1 MSDLDLLRDQVLAL
15 RDELSNLRIELY
27 TVRAKVD
34 RLRGTGC
41 RRNRWTTP
49 SWRAVVPLATYER
62 PHKIPGRVLEMLY
75 SVDGFGQYIVQE
87 PLASTYGVGVTPQA
101 AVADFRRAG
110 WARLEVLARHRD
122 QLSVRMAQELAALER
137 IFRG

>member
-1 MSDLDLLRDQVLAL
+1 MTTTADLARTLRVDRPVRMPLRPRPQDAARQIPISNTLGGLVISDLPVPASRVQANG
-15 RDELSNLRIELY
+15 S
-27 TVRAKVD
+27 
-34 RLRGTGC
+34 
-41 RRNRWTTP
+41 TTP
-49 SWRAVVPLATYER
+49 V
-62 PHKIPGRVLEMLY
+62 IPGRVLEL
-75 SVDGFGQYIVQE
+75 SFAVDEFGQYIVQGNS
-87 PLASTYGVGVTPQA
+87 LASTYGVGVTPQA

>member
-1 MSDLDLLRDQVLAL
+1 MTTTDDLTLRTL
-15 RDELSNLRIELY
+15 R
-27 TVRAKVD
+27 VD
-34 RLRGTGC
+34 RPAMTPLQPRPQDVARQIPIPNTLGGLVDSDQPEPATRVQTNGS
-41 RRNRWTTP
+41 TTP
-49 SWRAVVPLATYER
+49 E
-62 PHKIPGRVLEMLY
+62 IPGRVLGL
-75 SVDGFGQYIVQE
+75 SFAVDEFGQYIVQE

>member
-1 MSDLDLLRDQVLAL
+1 MTTTDLTLRTL
-15 RDELSNLRIELY
+15 R
-27 TVRAKVD
+27 VD
-34 RLRGTGC
+34 RPAM
-41 RRNRWTTP
+41 TP
-49 SWRAVVPLATYER
+49 LQPR
-62 PHKIPGRVLEMLY
+62 PQDVARQTPIQNTLGGLVDSDQPEPAARVLGL
-75 SVDGFGQYIVQE
+75 SFIVDEFGQYIVQE